1 MHLNYQKMKHWIPHL
16 VLSIVLYSLSLGLLA
31 ATQTNS
37 SNSTPGGA
45 SGLEFPHAPVKMIVP
60 FPPGGPTDTLGR
72 LIGMKLQEI
81 WGQPVIIDYKAGAGT
96 VIGVDYVAKSNP
108 DGYTIGMINSA
119 FAVNPSLYKNLP
131 YDSIKDIEPI
141 TLVANLQLAI
151 VAQPNAPF
159 DTLSEMI
166 AYAKKNPEKL
176 SYGTPG
182 TGSTTHLGTELL
194 KKTANFQMAHI
205 PYKGSAQAH
214 GELLGGR
221 LDVVVDPFLSV
232 MPYVKA
238 GKMKVI
244 ATLGDKKLK
253 GFNYPLAQEVV
264 PGFNVNAL
272 LGFVAPKGTPIAVVQ
287 KIQLDIA
294 KVMSL
299 PDLQKRSDEF
309 AMDIVASK
317 PDEFSAFLL
326 SEMKKWSK
334 VVSDSKITAD

>member
-1 MHLNYQKMKHWIPHL
+1 
-16 VLSIVLYSLSLGLLA
+16 
-31 ATQTNS
+31 
-37 SNSTPGGA
+37 
-45 SGLEFPHAPVKMIVP
+45 MIVP

-72 LIGMKLQEI
+72 LIALKLQEM

-96 VIGVDYVAKSNP
+96 VIGVDYVAKSAP

-119 FAVNPSLYKNLP
+119 FAVNPSLYKSLP
-131 YDSIKDIEPI
+131 YDSVKDIEPI
-141 TLVANLQLAI
+141 SLIANLQLAI

-159 DTLSEMI
+159 DTLAEMI
-166 AYAKKNPEKL
+166 AYAKKNPDKL

-194 KKTANFQMAHI
+194 KKSANFQITHI

-232 MPYVKA
+232 SPYVKA

-244 ATLGDKKLK
+244 ATMGDKKIK
-253 GFNYPLAQEVV
+253 GFNYPLVQDVI

-272 LGFVAPKGTPIAVVQ
+272 LGFIAPKGTPAPVIL
-287 KIQLDIA
+287 KIQTDLA
-294 KVMSL
+294 KVMSMT
-299 PDLQKRSDEF
+299 DLQKRSDEF

-317 PDEFSAFLL
+317 PDEFEAFLVN
-326 SEMKKWSK
+326 EMKKWSK
-334 VVSDSKITAD
+334 VINDSKITAD

>member
-1 MHLNYQKMKHWIPHL
+1 MSALRPFITLRIGLFLMMSASLFIFALNTK
-16 VLSIVLYSLSLGLLA
+16 A
-31 ATQTNS
+31 ASAT
-37 SNSTPGGA
+37 TPSA
-45 SGLEFPHAPVKMIVP
+45 ALDFPKGPVKMIIP

-72 LIGMKLQEI
+72 LIALKLQEM

-96 VIGVDYVAKSNP
+96 VIGVDYVAKSAP

-131 YDSIKDIEPI
+131 YDSVKDIEPI
-141 TLVANLQLAI
+141 SLIANLQLAI

-159 DTLSEMI
+159 DTLADMI
-166 AYAKKNPEKL
+166 AYAKKNPDKL

-194 KKTANFQMAHI
+194 KKSANFQITHI

-232 MPYVKA
+232 SPYVKA

-244 ATLGDKKLK
+244 ATMGDKKIK
-253 GFNYPLAQEVV
+253 GFNYPLVQEVI

-272 LGFVAPKGTPIAVVQ
+272 LGFIAPKGTPAPVVL
-287 KIQLDIA
+287 KIQMDLA
-294 KVMSL
+294 KVMNL

-317 PDEFSAFLL
+317 PEEFEAFLL
-326 SEMKKWSK
+326 SEMKKWSR

>member
-1 MHLNYQKMKHWIPHL
+1 M
-16 VLSIVLYSLSLGLLA
+16 LLTSTLTAA
-31 ATQTNS
+31 ATS
-37 SNSTPGGA
+37 STSSMA
-45 SGLEFPHAPVKMIVP
+45 MDFPKGPVKMIVP

-72 LIGMKLQEI
+72 LIALKLQEM

-96 VIGVDYVAKSNP
+96 VIGVDYVAKSAP

-119 FAVNPSLYKNLP
+119 FAVNPSLYKSLP
-131 YDSIKDIEPI
+131 YDSVKDIEPI
-141 TLVANLQLAI
+141 SLIANLQLAI

-159 DTLSEMI
+159 DTLAEMI
-166 AYAKKNPEKL
+166 AYAKKNPDKL

-194 KKTANFQMAHI
+194 KKSANFQITHI

-232 MPYVKA
+232 SPYVKA

-244 ATLGDKKLK
+244 ATMGDKKIK
-253 GFNYPLAQEVV
+253 GFNYPLVQDVI

-272 LGFVAPKGTPIAVVQ
+272 LGFIAPKGTPAPVVL
-287 KIQLDIA
+287 KIQTDLA
-294 KVMSL
+294 KVMSMT
-299 PDLQKRSDEF
+299 DLQKRSDEF

-317 PDEFSAFLL
+317 PDEFEAFLVN
-326 SEMKKWSK
+326 EMKKWSK
-334 VVSDSKITAD
+334 VINDSKITAD

>member
-1 MHLNYQKMKHWIPHL
+1 M
-16 VLSIVLYSLSLGLLA
+16 LLTSTLTAA
-31 ATQTNS
+31 ATS
-37 SNSTPGGA
+37 STSSMA
-45 SGLEFPHAPVKMIVP
+45 MDFPKGPVKMIVP

-72 LIGMKLQEI
+72 LIALKLQEM

-96 VIGVDYVAKSNP
+96 VIGVDYVAKSAP

-119 FAVNPSLYKNLP
+119 FAVNPSLYKSLP
-131 YDSIKDIEPI
+131 YDSVKDIEPI
-141 TLVANLQLAI
+141 SLIANLQLAI

-159 DTLSEMI
+159 DTLAEMI
-166 AYAKKNPEKL
+166 AYAKKNPDKL

-194 KKTANFQMAHI
+194 KKSANFQITHI

-232 MPYVKA
+232 SPYVKA

-244 ATLGDKKLK
+244 ATMGDKKIK
-253 GFNYPLAQEVV
+253 GFNYPLVQDVI

-272 LGFVAPKGTPIAVVQ
+272 LGFIAPKGTPAPVIL
-287 KIQLDIA
+287 KIQTDLA
-294 KVMSL
+294 KVMSMT
-299 PDLQKRSDEF
+299 DLQKRSDEF

-317 PDEFSAFLL
+317 PDEFEAFLVN
-326 SEMKKWSK
+326 EMKKWSK
-334 VVSDSKITAD
+334 VINDSKITAD

>member
-1 MHLNYQKMKHWIPHL
+1 M
-16 VLSIVLYSLSLGLLA
+16 LLTSTLTAA
-31 ATQTNS
+31 ATS
-37 SNSTPGGA
+37 STSSMA
-45 SGLEFPHAPVKMIVP
+45 MDFPKGPVKMIVP

-72 LIGMKLQEI
+72 LIALKLQEM

-96 VIGVDYVAKSNP
+96 VIGVDYVAKSAP

-119 FAVNPSLYKNLP
+119 FAVNPSLYKSLP
-131 YDSIKDIEPI
+131 YDSVKDIEPI
-141 TLVANLQLAI
+141 SLIANLQLAI

-159 DTLSEMI
+159 DTLAEMI
-166 AYAKKNPEKL
+166 AYAKKNPDKL

-194 KKTANFQMAHI
+194 KKSANFQITHI

-232 MPYVKA
+232 SPYVKA

-244 ATLGDKKLK
+244 ATMGDKKIK
-253 GFNYPLAQEVV
+253 GFNYPLVQDVV

-272 LGFVAPKGTPIAVVQ
+272 LGFIAPKGTPAPVIL
-287 KIQLDIA
+287 KIQTDLA
-294 KVMSL
+294 KVMSMT
-299 PDLQKRSDEF
+299 DLQKRSDEF

-317 PDEFSAFLL
+317 PDEFEAFLVN
-326 SEMKKWSK
+326 EMKKWSK
-334 VVSDSKITAD
+334 VINDSKITAD

>member
-1 MHLNYQKMKHWIPHL
+1 MHINTQPATRLLPHWVLGGVMAL
-16 VLSIVLYSLSLGLLA
+16 VTLGALA
-31 ATQTNS
+31 A
-37 SNSTPGGA
+37 PA
-45 SGLEFPHAPVKMIVP
+45 LDYPHSPVKMIVP

-96 VIGVDYVAKSNP
+96 VIGVDYVAKSSP

-119 FAVNPSLYKNLP
+119 FAVNPSLYKTLP
-131 YDSIKDIEPI
+131 YDSVKDIEPI

-166 AYAKKNPEKL
+166 AYAKKNPDKL

-194 KKTANFQMAHI
+194 KKTAGFQIAHI

-221 LDVVVDPFLSV
+221 LEVVVDPFLSV

-253 GFNYPLAQEVV
+253 GYNYPLVQEVV

-272 LGFVAPKGTPIAVVQ
+272 LGFIAPKGTPMPVVQ
-287 KIQLDIA
+287 KIQSDIA
-294 KVMSL
+294 KVMAM
-299 PDLQKRSDEF
+299 PDLQKRSEEF

-317 PDEFSAFLL
+317 PEEFNAFLL

-334 VVSDSKITAD
+334 VVSESKITAD

>member
-1 MHLNYQKMKHWIPHL
+1 MCSYRLLKFLRL
-16 VLSIVLYSLSLGLLA
+16 VLNIFLSALFLIAGSSSYA
-31 ATQTNS
+31 AG
-37 SNSTPGGA
+37 SNVPLTVA
-45 SGLEFPHAPVKMIVP
+45 DFPKGPVKLIVP

-72 LIGMKLQEI
+72 LIALKLQEM

-96 VIGVDYVAKSNP
+96 VIGVDYVAKSAP

-141 TLVANLQLAI
+141 SLIANLQLAI
-151 VAQPNAPF
+151 VAQPSAPF
-159 DTLSEMI
+159 DTLAEMI
-166 AYAKKNPEKL
+166 AYAKKNPDKL

-194 KKTANFQMAHI
+194 KKAANFQITHI

-214 GELLGGR
+214 AELLGGR

-232 MPYVKA
+232 SPYVKS

-244 ATLGDKKLK
+244 ATMGDKKIK
-253 GFNYPLAQEVV
+253 GFNYPLVQELI
-264 PGFNVNAL
+264 PSFNVNAL
-272 LGFVAPKGTPIAVVQ
+272 LGFIAPKGTPANVVL
-287 KIQLDIA
+287 KIQTDLA
-294 KVMSL
+294 KAMSL
-299 PDLQKRSDEF
+299 PELQKRTDDF

-317 PDEFSAFLL
+317 PDEFEIFLL
-326 SEMKKWSK
+326 NEMKKWAK
-334 VVSDSKITAD
+334 VVSESKITAD

>member
-1 MHLNYQKMKHWIPHL
+1 MKTVKHSKPWR
-16 VLSIVLYSLSLGLLA
+16 VLSIVVLSANFLFSSTCTLA
-31 ATQTNS
+31 AS
-37 SNSTPGGA
+37 SATTSLATD
-45 SGLEFPHAPVKMIVP
+45 FPKGPVKMIVP

-72 LIGMKLQEI
+72 LIALKLQEM

-96 VIGVDYVAKSNP
+96 VIGVDYVAKSAP

-141 TLVANLQLAI
+141 SLIANLQLAI

-159 DTLSEMI
+159 DTLAEMI
-166 AYAKKNPEKL
+166 AYAKKYPDKL

-194 KKTANFQMAHI
+194 KKSANFQITHI

-232 MPYVKA
+232 SPYVRA

-244 ATLGDKKLK
+244 ATMGDKKIK
-253 GFNYPLAQEVV
+253 GYNYPLVQEVI

-272 LGFVAPKGTPIAVVQ
+272 LGFIAPKGTPPSVVL
-287 KIQLDIA
+287 KIQGDLA
-294 KVMSL
+294 KVMSM

-317 PDEFSAFLL
+317 PDEFEAFLMN
-326 SEMKKWSK
+326 EMKKWSK